1 MTEQVKELTA
11 EDTATAEM
19 LAANMNSIIKKYNA
33 ILSGTATEAEVKQM
47 KSDAII
53 EARDFKLKLEE
64 SGKENATLKADLQK
78 FMDVVKI
85 QGESITTLKTAF
97 DPKEKKTT
105 FRDAVAKA
113 LEGGIFNKLEE
124 KQASNASFK
133 IELKDIAFG
142 ASGFTGGATYQ
153 AGAAIHAAMPFQLP
167 VFTPEED
174 FDIRMAVPTGVSNN
188 AKLDFPVERSWTD
201 NMGCL
206 LENGPSNES
215 EVTFTMSSVTSQRMS
230 THITVSRSAL
240 RNVPWLSNH
249 ISTRLMGKFIKLL
262 NTQVLTGVGTTV
274 YMSGLVTN
282 QTTFTAGG
290 LAGTM
295 PNANLIDVLI
305 SARARNYQVN
315 KIKPNVVFVNPLDA
329 VALTTYKSTIGE
341 WANKEPFMTI
351 NSNGIMSVMGM
362 AIVESFDITQ
372 GTYLMVNSSSQ
383 NFELLFN
390 GPIEILA
397 TDSEASNFLANLVT
411 IKLEA
416 EVMFPIYRTGAIIGG
431 TFVSDLA
438 AIKGGI

>member
-1 MTEQVKELTA
+1 MEIKKLGAEEINTPELLAA
-11 EDTATAEM
+11 EINDAFAEYNRILAETATKGD
-19 LAANMNSIIKKYNA
+19 LAQKWADLTVENKKLLNSIKSNGETMDA
-33 ILSGTATEAEVKQM
+33 M
-47 KSDAII
+47 KV
-53 EARDFKLKLEE
+53 ELE
-64 SGKENATLKADLQK
+64 K
-78 FMDVVKI
+78 FQEVVKI
-85 QGESITTLKTAF
+85 QGASITTLKTAF
-97 DPKEKKTT
+97 DPKETKTT
-105 FRDAVAKA
+105 FRDAVTKA

-142 ASGFTGGATYQ
+142 ASGFTGGAAYQ
-153 AGAAIHAAMPFQLP
+153 AGAAIQAYMPFQRP
-167 VFTPEED
+167 VYTPEED

-206 LENGPSNES
+206 LENAPSIES

-240 RNVPWLSNH
+240 RNVAWLSNH

-282 QTTFTAGG
+282 QTLFSAGG

-295 PNANLIDVLI
+295 ANANLIDVLV

-315 KIKPNVVFVNPLDA
+315 KIKPNVVFINPIDA
-329 VALTTYKSTIGE
+329 VALTTLKSTIGE
-341 WANKEPFMTI
+341 WANKEPFMTF
-351 NSNGIMSVMGM
+351 NQNGIMSVMGM
-362 AIVESFDITQ
+362 AIVESFDIAA

-431 TFVSDLA
+431 VFATDLS
-438 AIKGGI
+438 AITSH